1 MTRDPLTYR
10 NLAEFQTAY
19 AILHPGPDARY
30 EAFVLY
36 EEAKERAMDYESGL
50 YDCGFIEII

>member
-19 AILHPGPDARY
+19 TILNPGPDAHY
-30 EAFVLY
+30 EAFILY

-50 YDCGFIEII
+50 YDGEIIHVI